1 MIDDSHDPSSCD
13 INRSIVTLS
22 KVSLDFVFKSI
33 HQPSIIINQP
43 NIIIDVN
50 SDITNKNHHHDKH
63 DNNNHSYGIK
73 DSINNNHNVHDADN
87 YDDNRTSY
95 YYTGRHDN
103 GHLPILQTSNKEAL
117 VLLSC
122 LLEAKNK
129 CDNFLTS
136 CIDHE
141 YGYNNN
147 NRTNNNSNSSSKD
160 IEGEAVVNDVVDA
173 DRVPA
178 TVEDDNDDGDGD
190 DDNKSSVVT
199 KKIKL
204 DNNIGSCCNS
214 KAIN

>member
-1 MIDDSHDPSSCD
+1 MIDDIHDPCSCD
-13 INRSIVTLS
+13 INRSIVTVS
-22 KVSLDFVFKSI
+22 KVSIDFIFKSI

-50 SDITNKNHHHDKH
+50 SDIASKNHKH
-63 DNNNHSYGIK
+63 DNTNNSNGMK
-73 DSINNNHNVHDADN
+73 DNIIDNHTIHDADN

-117 VLLSC
+117 ELLSC

-129 CDNFLTS
+129 CDNYLTS

-147 NRTNNNSNSSSKD
+147 NSTNNNSNSSSKD
-160 IEGEAVVNDVVDA
+160 IEGEAVVNDVIDV

-178 TVEDDNDDGDGD
+178 TVDDDDDENDDG
-190 DDNKSSVVT
+190 NESSVVT